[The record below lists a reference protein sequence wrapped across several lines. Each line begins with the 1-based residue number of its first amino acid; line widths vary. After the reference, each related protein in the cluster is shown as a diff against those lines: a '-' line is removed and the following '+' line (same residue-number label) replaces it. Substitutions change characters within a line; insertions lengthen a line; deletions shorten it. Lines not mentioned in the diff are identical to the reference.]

1 MHQKATKYFR
11 AVLMQAILIIPS
23 LTSYQL
29 MINYFTKYR
38 RNNLNIKAPE
48 QWAIWIGPAQ
58 QAVSGNLCNPAPCR
72 LIISKIINIPT
83 MMMVIVMMRIMRIQ
97 RLVCCLIV
105 INILI
110 WGKISYLQSKSFFL
124 SSLPL
129 RSVEKNEYN
138 I

>member
-1 MHQKATKYFR
+1 M
-11 AVLMQAILIIPS
+11 VI
-23 LTSYQL
+23 
-29 MINYFTKYR
+29 MIMVM
-38 RNNLNIKAPE
+38 I
-48 QWAIWIGPAQ
+48 
-58 QAVSGNLCNPAPCR
+58 V
-72 LIISKIINIPT
+72 
-83 MMMVIVMMRIMRIQ
+83 MMVIVMMRIMRIQ

-129 RSVEKNEYN
+129 RSEEKNEYN